1 MIKKTTVA
9 TFKDGDYAGEYDW
22 SGGIPLSV
30 NETISVKRKD
40 LELIY
45 TLIDKKTTLEDLGDD
60 QIVKTEYFLELI
72 K

>member
-30 NETISVKRKD
+30 NETISVKRKN